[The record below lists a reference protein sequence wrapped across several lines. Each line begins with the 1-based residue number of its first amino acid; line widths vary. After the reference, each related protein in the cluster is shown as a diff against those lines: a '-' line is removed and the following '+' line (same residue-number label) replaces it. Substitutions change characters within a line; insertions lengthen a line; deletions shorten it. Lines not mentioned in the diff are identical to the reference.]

1 MAAIRD
7 LMVTQLI
14 SIAPGAPVQQAA
26 SLMLENKVGAVIVV
40 EGGKL
45 QGILS
50 ERDLVTRV
58 LAAGKPFDSIRSGA
72 VATSPVVTVDVDAPF
87 RSVLETFRSSRFRHL
102 PVLED
107 GVPVGILSTRDFL
120 AYLVDG
126 LEHLIDDATYREQLA
141 SGVDPYDHIG
151 GSYDK

>member
-7 LMVTQLI
+7 LMVTDLI

-26 SLMLENKVGAVIVV
+26 ALMAENRVGAVLVV

-58 LAAGKPFDSIRSGA
+58 LAKGGSGSDARTGA
-72 VATSPVVTVDVDAPF
+72 VATSPVVSVDVKAEF
-87 RSVLETFRSSRFRHL
+87 RTVLETFRSSRFRHL

-126 LEHLIDDATYREQLA
+126 LEGLIDDAAYREKLA
-141 SGVDPYDHIG
+141 SGIDPYDHLG